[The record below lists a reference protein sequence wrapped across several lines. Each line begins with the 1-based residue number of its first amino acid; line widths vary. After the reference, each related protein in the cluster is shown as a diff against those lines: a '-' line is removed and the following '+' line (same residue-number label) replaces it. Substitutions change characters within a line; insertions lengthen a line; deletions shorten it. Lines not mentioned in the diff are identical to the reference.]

1 MLCSMTQIKNKEV
14 VDVKTGIKI
23 GYVDDVEIDTASSSV
38 VSLLV
43 FGRPRLMGMLGREED
58 IVIKCDDIQLIG
70 EDTILVNFKE
80 KQLCTKTKSCTVENL
95 FK

>member
-1 MLCSMTQIKNKEV
+1 MLCSLTQIKNKEV

-23 GYVDDVEIDTASSSV
+23 GYVDDVEIDTNSSSV

-80 KQLCTKTKSCTVENL
+80 KQLCTKTKSYTVENL

>member
-1 MLCSMTQIKNKEV
+1 MVCSLSQIKSKEV

-23 GYVDDVEIDTASSSV
+23 GYVDDVEIDTASSGV
-38 VSLLV
+38 VSFLV

-58 IVIKCDDIQLIG
+58 IVIKCDDIRLIG
-70 EDTILVNFKE
+70 EDTILVDFKE
-80 KQLCTKTKSCTVENL
+80 KEFCTKTKSCIVENL

>member
-1 MLCSMTQIKNKEV
+1 MLYSLSQIKNKEV
-14 VDVKTGIKI
+14 VDVKTGVKI
-23 GYVDDVEIDTASSSV
+23 GYVDDAEIDTASSSV

-43 FGRPRLMGMLGREED
+43 FGRPRFMGIFGREDD
-58 IVIKCDDIQLIG
+58 IVIKCDDIELIG

-80 KQLCTKTKSCTVENL
+80 KQLCTKSKSYTVENL

>member
-1 MLCSMTQIKNKEV
+1 MLCSLSQIKNKEV
-14 VDVKTGIKI
+14 VDVKTGLKI
-23 GYVDDVEIDTASSSV
+23 GFVDDMEIDTASSSV

-43 FGRPRLMGMLGREED
+43 YGRPRFMGVFGREDD
-58 IVIKCDDIQLIG
+58 IVIRCDDIQLIG

-80 KQLCTKTKSCTVENL
+80 KQFCTKTKSCTVENL